1 MSTPKEKFMDFFIP
15 SKERTESSS
24 SGSAGAKPQIILKVE
39 RLQERFLDAVNAHER
54 KAKVQKELDDL
65 LKALDE
71 VQEAKEK
78 SFSKYT
84 LQKQSE
90 LSEAFEKALFKTFK

>member
-39 RLQERFLDAVNAHER
+39 RLQERFHDAVNAHER
-54 KAKVQKELDDL
+54 KAKVQKGLEDL
-65 LKALDE
+65 LKTLDE
-71 VQEAKEK
+71 V
-78 SFSKYT
+78 
-84 LQKQSE
+84 E
-90 LSEAFEKALFKTFK
+90 LPKHKNS